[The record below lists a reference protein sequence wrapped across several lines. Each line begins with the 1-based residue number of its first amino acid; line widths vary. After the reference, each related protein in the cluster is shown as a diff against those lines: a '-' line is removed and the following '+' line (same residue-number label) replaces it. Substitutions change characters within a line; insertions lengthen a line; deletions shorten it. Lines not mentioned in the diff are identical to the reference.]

1 MKKNLRNV
9 LALALGLMTTVSFAQ
24 DWDIDSR
31 TRIDMSGDGDRQ
43 ETDQRATLG
52 ATWGGS
58 NWGIHVS
65 SDLNYRLGVDGD
77 NLKMDIYEAYAST
90 DLMGY
95 ANMTI
100 GRQAL
105 EYGSGAIVGKNDWA
119 STDRNTVDGA
129 TFDISNDMLDLT
141 LGLANRSTD
150 DAVGGNHGTDSAFGG
165 STNGM
170 WLNAGKAE
178 GDWSINVLYL
188 ATGANDDDA
197 NDVTAM
203 GIDLGYS
210 MMGGALDISASLN
223 SGSTATTD
231 YDMTS
236 YGATYN
242 VNDNMSVNGTMTSY
256 GENGF
261 LLGGSGNIGYGA
273 NSWMTHGNL
282 GHLGANQ
289 EDMAFGI
296 SYDMG
301 GISLGA
307 TMHSISDNTDDAAGS
322 TTYAD
327 YERSVTEVSLGY
339 NISDNAGLSLKY
351 ATDKTNDDDEATYM
365 WLTLSVT
372 P

>member
-24 DWDIDSR
+24 DWNIDSR

-65 SDLNYRLGVDGD
+65 SDLNYNLGVTEEV
-77 NLKMDIYEAYAST
+77 NMDIYEAYAST

-95 ANMTI
+95 ANMTL

-105 EYGSGAIVGKNDWA
+105 SYGSGTIVGTNDW
-119 STDRNTVDGA
+119 SSNRNTVDGA

-141 LGLANRSTD
+141 LGLANRSS
-150 DAVGGNHGTDSAFGG
+150 DSAAGD
-165 STNGM
+165 SDNNM
-170 WLNAGKAE
+170 WINAGKAE
-178 GDWSINVLYL
+178 GDWSINVFYL
-188 ATGANDDDA
+188 ASGQNDDDA

-210 MMGGALDISASLN
+210 MMGGALDLAASLN
-223 SGSTATTD
+223 SGNAADTD

-261 LLGGSGNIGYGA
+261 LLGGGGNTGYGA
-273 NSWMTHGNL
+273 GSWMSHGNM

-307 TMHSISDNTDDAAGS
+307 TMHSISDNTEDGAGS
-322 TTYAD
+322 TTNAD

-351 ATDKTNDDDEATYM
+351 ATDQTNDDDEDTYM

>member
-24 DWDIDSR
+24 DWNIDSR

-65 SDLNYRLGVDGD
+65 SDLNYNLGVTGEV
-77 NLKMDIYEAYAST
+77 NMDIYEAYAST

-95 ANMTI
+95 ANMTL

-105 EYGSGAIVGKNDWA
+105 SYGSGTIVGTNDW
-119 STDRNTVDGA
+119 SSNRNTVDGA
-129 TFDISNDMLDLT
+129 TFDISNDMMDLT
-141 LGLANRSTD
+141 LGLANRSS
-150 DAVGGNHGTDSAFGG
+150 DSA
-165 STNGM
+165 SLDSDNNM
-170 WLNAGKAE
+170 WINAGKSE
-178 GDWSINVLYL
+178 GDWNINVFYL
-188 ATGANDDDA
+188 ASGQDDDDA

-210 MMGGALDISASLN
+210 MMGGALDLAASLN
-223 SGSTATTD
+223 SGNAADTD

-261 LLGGSGNIGYGA
+261 LLGGGGNTGYGA
-273 NSWMTHGNL
+273 GSWMSHGNM

-307 TMHSISDNTDDAAGS
+307 TMHSISDNSEDAAGS

-351 ATDKTNDDDEATYM
+351 ATDQTNDDDEATYM